1 MNEVYFLIKGWVSS
15 TIDVDFDHRQLVKI
29 HLPGEMLGL
38 PNMALVRSAET
49 LTALTPATI
58 GVIPLGR
65 LAQLFETAPR
75 LAFTLFVAAQQERVM
90 LMDHV
95 AALGQT
101 KAIQRVCAMLLRVH
115 RRVKMFDV
123 DRGDVI
129 EWPLSQ
135 RHFGQGAG
143 ITTIHVNRTLRELQR
158 RRLIARA
165 GKRIRLLDIEQLT
178 KLAALPERHFV
189 REPEWLTGVQQRV
202 PDAPSTGEPEP
213 TR

>member
-1 MNEVYFLIKGWVSS
+1 
-15 TIDVDFDHRQLVKI
+15 
-29 HLPGEMLGL
+29 
-38 PNMALVRSAET
+38 
-49 LTALTPATI
+49 
-58 GVIPLGR
+58 
-65 LAQLFETAPR
+65 
-75 LAFTLFVAAQQERVM
+75 M